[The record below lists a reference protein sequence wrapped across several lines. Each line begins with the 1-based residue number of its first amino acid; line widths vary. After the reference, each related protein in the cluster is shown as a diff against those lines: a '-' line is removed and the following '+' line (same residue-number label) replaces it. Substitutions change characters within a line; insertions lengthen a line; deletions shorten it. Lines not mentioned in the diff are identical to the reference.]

1 MNGIYGLSIPLRK
14 SFQDSM
20 IIWFHS
26 PSTCEDLTAIC
37 FSWPLYISEVLPVHA
52 NAPEN
57 SNNTNDNID
66 RNNNNNNNPP
76 KISNDN
82 NNNDLTGAS
91 STGSPRISSYRSRS
105 NTFPRSYNNNK
116 KENKISIIDTA
127 QQLPILN
134 WAYTYPQ

>member
-14 SFQDSM
+14 SFR
-20 IIWFHS
+20 IPGWFDFILLRVARILLRFPS
-26 PSTCEDLTAIC
+26 PG
-37 FSWPLYISEVLPVHA
+37 LYISEVVPVHA
-52 NAPEN
+52 NPPEN
-57 SNNTNDNID
+57 SNNSNDNID
-66 RNNNNNNNPP
+66 RNNNNNNNPQQA

-82 NNNDLTGAS
+82 NNDIAANT
-91 STGSPRISSYRSRS
+91 TGSPRISSYRSRS